1 MDDAEDTD
9 EMLHILAKAKDD
21 QNARLESLEVSIKVK
36 CKEIAYEQ
44 SRHLATLIQTIVKT
58 EAYKTKN
65 ISENSSKHFHSKYNQ
80 GLIYA

>member
-9 EMLHILAKAKDD
+9 EILHILAKAMDD
-21 QNARLESLEVSIKVK
+21 QNAHLESLEASINDK

-58 EAYKTKN
+58 EEYKTK
-65 ISENSSKHFHSKYNQ
+65 
-80 GLIYA
+80 